1 MNNILETENNK
12 LIYKD
17 YKYIYET
24 INTNYLLIEL
34 ERIKL
39 YNKFILHF
47 KKIYY
52 KIIDKFK
59 TNKNININ
67 DKNTFPQENL
77 LIDLI
82 STLILNMRN
91 DNIILFDPFFNKES
105 PFEKIKLKNYF
116 SNKKC
121 ILTLSNELIRWCI
134 KILSKLSNKYIKY
147 YNKLFNTIKY
157 LNDNEDNIKSKY
169 SILFE
174 KVDNY
179 IRINLKKDNDIIHYI
194 KLPNYI
200 FIHLI
205 KLYNNT
211 IYNEYNNE
219 NIKDDKVIEHI
230 YIIFIRYNSISNG
243 NNQSSILPSFKKL
256 IKNNL
261 NIKIE
266 LFGSALNTS
275 MYKFGSIFYDIEKV
289 FGSIGNYFDTNIII
303 GYYEINPIFDKCLI
317 DNIFIKCNNELHN
330 AEKNKYG
337 LLFLLILPAS
347 YFKLSNINLFNNNYG
362 SLPHDIQKFIKYK
375 KILSKEKFPY
385 IRYNRDM
392 TKTIVSSIV
401 KTNIIIC
408 HTSYISE
415 YVSKNVLMFD
425 SLLNN
430 WIK

>member
-24 INTNYLLIEL
+24 INNNYLLIEL

-39 YNKFILHF
+39 YNKFILYF

-59 TNKNININ
+59 TNKAININ
-67 DKNTFPQENL
+67 DKNIFPQENL

-82 STLILNMRN
+82 STLILNMKN

-116 SNKKC
+116 LNKKC
-121 ILTLSNELIRWCI
+121 ILTLSNELIIWCI

-174 KVDNY
+174 KVDNN
-179 IRINLKKDNDIIHYI
+179 IIINLKKDNDIIHYI
-194 KLPNYI
+194 KLPYYI

-266 LFGSALNTS
+266 LFGSVLNTS

-289 FGSIGNYFDTNIII
+289 FGSIGNYFDTNIIK

-317 DNIFIKCNNELHN
+317 DNIFIKCNNELNN
-330 AEKNKYG
+330 AEKNEYG

-362 SLPHDIQKFIKYK
+362 SLPTDIQKFIKYK

-385 IRYNRDM
+385 IRYNRNM